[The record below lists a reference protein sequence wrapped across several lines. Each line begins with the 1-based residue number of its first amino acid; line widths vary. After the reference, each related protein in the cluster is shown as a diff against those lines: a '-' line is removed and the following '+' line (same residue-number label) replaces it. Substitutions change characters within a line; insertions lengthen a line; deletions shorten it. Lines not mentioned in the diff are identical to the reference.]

1 VDLERSREADSDKKQ
16 QKWGLHQQ
24 NDGIKMYQVLSSFVT
39 LTSEDPDLP
48 WRGRRLAFTSFL
60 RFFSPEL
67 FGRLEHWSQI
77 EPHAID
83 RSVDVLQQQFTFMG
97 HGINFFLS

>member
-1 VDLERSREADSDKKQ
+1 VDLERSRAADSDEKQ
-16 QKWGLHQQ
+16 QRWRLHQQ